1 MFEKLLHKYPT
12 KNARVRTVT
21 KLLMMLSL
29 VALTTAGAWPR
40 PLQAQQAPTAA
51 PQQSQSQAHI
61 TITGTVLDSIS
72 GERLG
77 YITLQELGTTNGTMT
92 DDMGTFRLDVKAGSS
107 LRVQCVGYR
116 TKTVYA
122 GKYSR
127 NLTIRIAPSDYE
139 IQEVVV
145 KPKRE
150 RYRRKDNPSVE
161 LARNVI
167 AHKGD
172 HALTDHD
179 YYQCERY
186 DKMTYSFN
194 NFDEGV

>member
-1 MFEKLLHKYPT
+1 MMKHIYHKLVCLVL
-12 KNARVRTVT
+12 ALGA
-21 KLLMMLSL
+21 LLML
-29 VALTTAGAWPR
+29 ATPTA
-40 PLQAQQAPTAA
+40 QAQQAAA
-51 PQQSQSQAHI
+51 AKV

-77 YITLQELGTTNGTMT
+77 YITLQEVGTTNGTMT
-92 DDMGTFRLDVKAGSS
+92 DDMGTFRLDVKSGAQ

-116 TKTVYA
+116 TKTVNA
-122 GKYSR
+122 GKYSH
-127 NLTIRIAPSDYE
+127 NITVKIAPSDYE
-139 IQEVVV
+139 IKEVVV

-150 RYRRKDNPSVE
+150 RYRRKDNPSVD
-161 LARNVI
+161 LARNII

-172 HALTDHD
+172 YALTDHD

-194 NFDEGV
+194 NFDEGVQKSSSRTTSTQPS